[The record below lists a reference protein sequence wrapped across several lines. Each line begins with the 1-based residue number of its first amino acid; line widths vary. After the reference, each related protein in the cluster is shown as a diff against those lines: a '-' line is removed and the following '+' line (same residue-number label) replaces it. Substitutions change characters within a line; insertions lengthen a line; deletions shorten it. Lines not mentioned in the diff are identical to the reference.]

1 MKKTTYNVEGF
12 DCPNCAIKVEEHL
25 NKDKNI
31 EKASINFAGRTM
43 TLDYKDKEYSID
55 ELKNKIKEVESDELK
70 ISKKVGKQNYRVK
83 VFDKKIS
90 ELLIR
95 VFISTF
101 LLIFAVLVEKLVVIS
116 TFSLQWWM
124 MLVLYI
130 LAYLVIAYDYLIS
143 VVKNFAHIKTIFNET
158 TLMSIASVGAFAIG
172 SYMEGVLVVLLAH
185 IGDIFEHISLNR
197 SHNLIIDAID
207 MRPKTASL
215 VKEDNRLETIQA
227 QDLKVGDIILIKVGD
242 IVPVDGEVIDGNG
255 TLDTSSITGEF
266 LPIEVQ
272 EKTQVW
278 SGSLLKS
285 GSIKLKVTK
294 EFNDSTTAKIL
305 DMVVESSEK
314 KSKAENFI
322 TKFARIYT
330 PVVVGIAVFIAL
342 FPPLLTSLIIKS
354 WDASVWYQYI
364 YAALTFLVISCP
376 CAIVISVP
384 LSFFTGIGLASKHGI
399 IVKGANYLDRLNEVG
414 TFVTDKTGTLT
425 TGEFSVSKICPVEI
439 TLDEF
444 KEYVYAAESYSNHP
458 IAKAIVKY
466 LDGVKLDGQI
476 TNYEEKLG
484 FGVRFEYKGHKVL
497 FGNSRLIEDHV
508 QNEKDGMTLYLSID
522 DNFAGYILLDDT
534 IKDSSKKTIEALA
547 KNKIDTLMLTGGNEK
562 SATRVANML
571 GIKRY
576 FSNLLPEQ
584 KIRYLTDEIT
594 SKGNKAVVFM
604 GDGVNDAPSIILA
617 DVGVAMGALGSDAA
631 IENAN
636 IVLTNDDPYKIVQ
649 AIKIA
654 KATRLR
660 AIVCIA
666 VALFVKISIMAITL
680 GLAIAHIDF
689 DMMWIAVLADT
700 GLSIALVIY
709 AVLLMRKKIK

>member
-1 MKKTTYNVEGF
+1 M
-12 DCPNCAIKVEEHL
+12 
-25 NKDKNI
+25 
-31 EKASINFAGRTM
+31 
-43 TLDYKDKEYSID
+43 
-55 ELKNKIKEVESDELK
+55 
-70 ISKKVGKQNYRVK
+70 
-83 VFDKKIS
+83 
-90 ELLIR
+90 
-95 VFISTF
+95 
-101 LLIFAVLVEKLVVIS
+101 
-116 TFSLQWWM
+116 
-124 MLVLYI
+124 
-130 LAYLVIAYDYLIS
+130 
-143 VVKNFAHIKTIFNET
+143 
-158 TLMSIASVGAFAIG
+158 
-172 SYMEGVLVVLLAH
+172 
-185 IGDIFEHISLNR
+185 
-197 SHNLIIDAID
+197 
-207 MRPKTASL
+207 
-215 VKEDNRLETIQA
+215 
-227 QDLKVGDIILIKVGD
+227 
-242 IVPVDGEVIDGNG
+242 
-255 TLDTSSITGEF
+255 
-266 LPIEVQ
+266 
-272 EKTQVW
+272 
-278 SGSLLKS
+278 
-285 GSIKLKVTK
+285 
-294 EFNDSTTAKIL
+294 
-305 DMVVESSEK
+305 
-314 KSKAENFI
+314 
-322 TKFARIYT
+322 
-330 PVVVGIAVFIAL
+330 VVGIAVFIAL

-354 WDASVWYQYI
+354 WDAGVWYQYI

-425 TGEFSVSKICPVEI
+425 TGEFSVSKIYPVEI

-484 FGVRFEYKGHKVL
+484 FGVSFEYKGHKVL

>member
-95 VFISTF
+95 VFFSTF
-101 LLIFAVLVEKLVVIS
+101 LLIFAVLVEKLVVFS

-158 TLMSIASVGAFAIG
+158 TLMTIASVGAFAIG

-266 LPIEVQ
+266 LPIEAQ
-272 EKTQVW
+272 EKTRVW

-354 WDASVWYQYI
+354 WDAGVWYQYI

-425 TGEFSVSKICPVEI
+425 TGEFSVSKIYPVEI

-484 FGVRFEYKGHKVL
+484 FGVSFEYKGHKVL

>member
-12 DCPNCAIKVEEHL
+12 DCPNCAIKVEQHL

-31 EKASINFAGRTM
+31 DKASVNFAGRTM
-43 TLDYKDKEYSID
+43 TINYKEDEYSID
-55 ELKNKIKEVESDELK
+55 ELANKIKEVESDELK
-70 ISKKVGKQNYRVK
+70 ISKKVGKQNYHVK
-83 VFDKKIS
+83 VFDKKILELVIRVLVS
-90 ELLIR
+90 AVLLI
-95 VFISTF
+95 S
-101 LLIFAVLVEKLVVIS
+101 AVLVKNLAVTANFTI
-116 TFSLQWWM
+116 QWWM
-124 MLVLYI
+124 MLVLFI
-130 LAYLVIAYDYLIS
+130 LAYIVIAYDYLIS
-143 VVKNFAHIKTIFNET
+143 FVKNFRHIKTIFNET
-158 TLMSIASVGAFAIG
+158 TLMTVASVGAFAIG
-172 SYMEGVLVVLLAH
+172 SFMEGVLVVLLAH

-197 SHNLIIDAID
+197 SHNSIIDAID

-215 VKEDNRLETIQA
+215 VKGTNEIETIQA
-227 QDLKVGDIILIKVGD
+227 QDLKIGDVILIKVGE
-242 IVPVDGEVIDGNG
+242 IVPVDGEVVEGSG

-266 LPIEVQ
+266 VPVEAQIN
-272 EKTQVW
+272 TQVW

-285 GSIKLKVTK
+285 GSIKLRVSK

-305 DMVVESSEK
+305 EMVVESSEK

-342 FPPLLTSLIIKS
+342 FPPLLTSLIAKT
-354 WDASVWYQYI
+354 WNGDVWYQYI
-364 YAALTFLVISCP
+364 YASLTFLVISCP

-384 LSFFTGIGLASKHGI
+384 LSFFTGIGLASKNGI

-414 TFVTDKTGTLT
+414 TLVTDKTGTLT
-425 TGEFSVSKICPVEI
+425 TGEFSVSKVYPVDI
-439 TLDEF
+439 TVDEF

-458 IAKAIVKY
+458 IARAIIKY
-466 LDGVKLDGQI
+466 LDGVKLDGKI
-476 TNYEEKLG
+476 TNYEEKIG
-484 FGVRFEYKGHKVL
+484 FGVSLEYKGHKIL
-497 FGNSRLIEDHV
+497 FGNSRLIEDHI
-508 QNEKDGMTLYLSID
+508 QNDKEGMTLYLSVD
-522 DNFAGYILLDDT
+522 DNFAGFILLDDT
-534 IKDSSKKTIEALA
+534 IKENSKKTVEALA
-547 KNKIDTLMLTGGNEK
+547 KQKIDTLMLTGGNEK
-562 SATRVANML
+562 SAARVASAL
-571 GIKRY
+571 GIRRY

-594 SKGNKAVVFM
+594 SKGSKAVVFM

-654 KATRLR
+654 KATRFR
-660 AIVCIA
+660 AIMCITI
-666 VALFVKISIMAITL
+666 ALILKISIMAITL

-700 GLSIALVIY
+700 GLSIALVLY
-709 AVLLMRKKIK
+709 AVLLMKKKIK

>member
-484 FGVRFEYKGHKVL
+484 FGVSFEYKGHKVL

-680 GLAIAHIDF
+680 GLAIAHINF